1 MLLVWSVGVFW
12 LGCNLCKRRMG
23 QKYKRKGEEAENKY
37 NEKFGKIEQNY
48 VKELARCDEKNV
60 SLKNENDK
68 LIEKISEM
76 VERDKHKQEYVADI
90 ERKLK
95 GVGKVEIKNKSDIA
109 KKISKMNLSVSSRE
123 EMEKKSRVGRLNE
136 KM

>member
-12 LGCNLCKRRMG
+12 LGWNLCKRRMG